1 MKKVIAL
8 IMVVAMMIGT
18 VGIATVSVKA
28 SEKTAFSA
36 VSKAYGK
43 SYPLSSKNVI
53 KTSRKNIFGKYS
65 KVLGVSAKLFKSY
78 KAASKKGK
86 CEYVSAIFKAT
97 SKANVKKIK
106 KALNT
111 FVSKEKS
118 SGVNYFSSKG
128 KGILNKAKV
137 GSKGNYVY
145 LFILDNK
152 GNTKAINAFKKN
164 V

>member
-1 MKKVIAL
+1 MKKLIAS
-8 IMVVAMMIGT
+8 IMVVAMVFGT
-18 VGIATVSVKA
+18 ISMTGVNVKA
-28 SEKTAFSA
+28 SEKKAFSA
-36 VSKAYGK
+36 VAKAYGK

-65 KVLGVSAKLFKSY
+65 KVLGVSAKYFKSY

-97 SKANVKKIK
+97 SKANVAKIK
-106 KALNT
+106 KALKT

-118 SGVNYFSSKG
+118 SGANYFSAKG

-137 GSKGNYVY
+137 GSKGKYVY
-145 LFILDNK
+145 LFVLDNK
-152 GNTKAINAFKKN
+152 GNSKAIKAFKKN
-164 V
+164 A